1 MRRQL
6 QIKDGRVCGGWEGSG
21 GMPVPPDGT
30 WTFVDVTDRK
40 DNPQV
45 GMTYDAATDTFS
57 APPAP
62 PDYGKTVGPRDFL
75 RFFTGAERK
84 AARNMADRKHT
95 SYDADVEDFMALA
108 SVPEPIRLKHPDT
121 LQGLALLVAKGAL
134 TSARRDAIVS
144 GGGA

>member
-1 MRRQL
+1 MKRQL
-6 QIKDGRVCGGWEGSG
+6 QIRNGIAQGEWQGGG
-21 GMPVPPDGT
+21 GMPVPPDASH
-30 WTFVDVTDRK
+30 TFLDVTDRP
-40 DNPQV
+40 DAQV
-45 GMTYDAATDTFS
+45 GMTYDAATDTFTP
-57 APPAP
+57 PPAP
-62 PDYGKTVGPRDFL
+62 PDYGKTVSPRDFL
-75 RFFTGAERK
+75 RLFTGAERK

-108 SVPEPIRLKHPDT
+108 SVPEPIRVKHPDT